1 MRILTFDL
9 EEWFH
14 LLDNESTK
22 TEKEWSKYE
31 NRFPGNVDKI
41 LDLLQHHNLTATF
54 FCLGWAARTYPQ
66 VLKKIDELGFEVA
79 SHSNRHQLAY
89 DQNRSSFRHDLEES
103 IKAIE
108 DVTGK
113 KPRAYR
119 APGFSFKT
127 ENKWVFEVLI
137 ECGFKIDCSI
147 FPAKRAHGGFE
158 QFGLAEPGFIE
169 VNGLRIKEFP
179 INLYS
184 FWGKNIIFSGGG
196 YFRLLPY
203 WLIRRLMA
211 KSDYVMTYFH
221 PRDFDPDQPLIKDL
235 PLIRKF
241 KSYYGLKGAL
251 AKLNKMLEDFHFVD
265 LQEADRLYDWEKA
278 KVIRL

>member
-31 NRFPGNVDKI
+31 SRFPGNVDKI

-108 DVTGK
+108 DVIGK
-113 KPRAYR
+113 KPTAYR

>member
-31 NRFPGNVDKI
+31 SRLPDNVKNI
-41 LDLLQHHNLTATF
+41 LELLKNHNLTATF

-66 VLKKIDELGFEVA
+66 ILKKIDDLGFEIA
-79 SHSNRHQLAY
+79 SHSDRHQLAY
-89 DQNRSSFRHDLEES
+89 EQNRSSFQNDLEES

-108 DVTGK
+108 DITGK

-119 APGFSFKT
+119 APGFSFKA

-137 ECGFKIDCSI
+137 ECGFEIDCSI

-158 QFGLAEPGFIE
+158 QFGSAEPVFIE

-184 FWGKNIIFSGGG
+184 FGGKNIIFSGGG
-196 YFRLLPY
+196 YFRLFPY
-203 WLIRRLMA
+203 WIIRRLTA
-211 KSDYVMTYFH
+211 QSDYVMTYFH
-221 PRDFDPDQPLIKDL
+221 PRDFDADQPLIKDL
-235 PLIRKF
+235 SLIRKF

-251 AKLNKMLEDFHFVD
+251 EKLNKMLEDFHFID
-265 LQEADRLYDWEKA
+265 LREADRLYDWEQA